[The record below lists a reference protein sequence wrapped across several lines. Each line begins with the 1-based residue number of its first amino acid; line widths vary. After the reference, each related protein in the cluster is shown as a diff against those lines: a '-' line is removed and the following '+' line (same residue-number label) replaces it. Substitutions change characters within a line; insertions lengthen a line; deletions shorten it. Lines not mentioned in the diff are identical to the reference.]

1 MNPDEAYDLV
11 NKLEGVYMKCALRD
25 LGAVESMSK
34 RNDWLV
40 KAAEARVAG
49 HMKGMFQYILSNHCD
64 ANTHKMIVD
73 YIAQAEASL

>member
-1 MNPDEAYDLV
+1 ARE
-11 NKLEGVYMKCALRD
+11 
-25 LGAVESMSK
+25 
-34 RNDWLV
+34 
-40 KAAEARVAG
+40 AAEARVAG